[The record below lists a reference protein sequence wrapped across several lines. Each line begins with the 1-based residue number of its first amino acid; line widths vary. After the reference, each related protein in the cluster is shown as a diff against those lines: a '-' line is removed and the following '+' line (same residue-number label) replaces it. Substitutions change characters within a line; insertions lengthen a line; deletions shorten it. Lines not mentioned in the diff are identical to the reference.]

1 MDLHG
6 KVALVTG
13 GGRRLGRELALAL
26 ARAGADVVVNYF
38 RSAEAAEQT
47 AAQIT
52 ALGRRALPVHAD
64 VSLKPEVLELVRRTA
79 DAFGRLDI
87 LVNNASTFHSAPF
100 LALDEADWDRV
111 LAVNLK
117 GPFLLSQAAA
127 PLLRRDGGGVIINIA
142 DLSALQPWPAHAHH
156 SVSKAGLVHL
166 TRVLARALAPEI
178 RANCIAPGTVLPP
191 EDYPE
196 EALRRDRERTLLKR
210 LGSPADVARTLLF
223 LIENDHMTGQLVVVD
238 GGRILL

>member
-1 MDLHG
+1 MRDR
-6 KVALVTG
+6 KPVVALVGRPNVGKSTLFNRLIGRPVAIVEDEPGTTRDRIYGESDWNGVGFIVIDTG
-13 GGRRLGRELALAL
+13 GLEAPEAMRTGRG
-26 ARAGADVVVNYF
+26 
-38 RSAEAAEQT
+38 EAQT
-47 AAQIT
+47 AASS
-52 ALGRRALPVHAD
+52 D
-64 VSLKPEVLELVRRTA
+64 SL
-79 DAFGRLDI
+79 I
-87 LVNNASTFHSAPF
+87 ASVQNQAQ
-100 LALDEADWDRV
+100 LAIDEADWDRV